1 MADEETEA
9 LERFKLA
16 GLFTKVKWLSWDLN
30 MEGLA
35 PTLVLLTHSTTQPLS
50 WEKYQEKKTFEKLWR
65 NCVKWTNSIG

>member
-50 WEKYQEKKTFEKLWR
+50 
-65 NCVKWTNSIG
+65 

>member
-35 PTLVLLTHSTTQPLS
+35 PTLVLLTTQYNTATFLRKVS
-50 WEKYQEKKTFEKLWR
+50 GKKDIWEIMEKLCKV
-65 NCVKWTNSIG
+65 N